1 MEAIAV
7 SLWIFAGACVVTWL
21 LSVLTREYS
30 WVDRI
35 WSLIP
40 IVYVGVFAAAANF
53 TDARLNTMLALVGL
67 WGARLTF
74 NFARKGGYAP
84 GGEDYRWGVLRS
96 RMTPRQFQLF
106 NAGFITVAQN
116 LVLLLICLPA
126 YTALTHSAPLGL
138 LDVVVAVLFLA
149 CLAGETVA
157 DQQQW
162 DFHKRKKAVLESG
175 GRPES
180 WFLRRGLF
188 RYSRHPNY
196 FFELAQWWLVFV
208 FGTISAGSVLQWTV
222 VGPVLLT
229 VLFVGSTA
237 FTESITKSKYPEY
250 AEYQRTTSPII
261 PWLPRRAAP
270 PTTEPAPGTETAPGT
285 QASRRS

>member
-126 YTALTHSAPLGL
+126 YTALTHPAPLGL
-138 LDVVVAVLFLA
+138 LDMVVAVLFLA